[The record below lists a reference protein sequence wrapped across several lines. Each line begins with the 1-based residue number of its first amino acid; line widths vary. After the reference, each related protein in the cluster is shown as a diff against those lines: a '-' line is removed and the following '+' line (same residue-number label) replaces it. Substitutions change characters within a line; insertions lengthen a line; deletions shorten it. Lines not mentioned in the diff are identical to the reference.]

1 MNIPSTKDPISFS
14 LSLSLS
20 QLYLFF
26 SLFRVL
32 RSQKQLQEFGV
43 KGGLVGLGTGPER
56 LNTLTVW
63 NDLLPLKRK
72 NKKGDY
78 FKKKESKK
86 SKKKAVLPL
95 PFHSPSVPFPFQF
108 HSPSNSI
115 QLLFSFIFFFFFL
128 LFFSPSLFRSRPES
142 IRPKKRKPTNN
153 QNNNLLETN
162 SPSFTRQL
170 ETPERDKSPRY
181 DR

>member
-1 MNIPSTKDPISFS
+1 LEEEGRQKDEHSLNQRSDFFLS

-78 FKKKESKK
+78 FKKKERKK
-86 SKKKAVLPL
+86 AKKKAVLPL
-95 PFHSPSVPFPFQF
+95 PFHSPS
-108 HSPSNSI
+108 HSV
-115 QLLFSFIFFFFFL
+115 QLLFSFIFFFFL

-142 IRPKKRKPTNN
+142 IRPKKK
-153 QNNNLLETN
+153 ETN
-162 SPSFTRQL
+162 QQPEQQL
-170 ETPERDKSPRY
+170 A
-181 DR
+181 

>member
-56 LNTLTVW
+56 LNALTVW

-78 FKKKESKK
+78 FKKKERKK
-86 SKKKAVLPL
+86 SNKKRLYFPFRSIPL
-95 PFHSPSVPFPFQF
+95 PIPYSCFLV
-108 HSPSNSI
+108 
-115 QLLFSFIFFFFFL
+115 LFSSSSSFYFSL
-128 LFFSPSLFRSRPES
+128 HLFFVPDQSQSDQ
-142 IRPKKRKPTNN
+142 KKRKPTNN

>member
-78 FKKKESKK
+78 FKKKERKK
-86 SKKKAVLPL
+86 AKKKGCT
-95 PFHSPSVPFPFQF
+95 SPSVPFPF
-108 HSPSNSI
+108 P
-115 QLLFSFIFFFFFL
+115 
-128 LFFSPSLFRSRPES
+128 FR
-142 IRPKKRKPTNN
+142 TAA
-153 QNNNLLETN
+153 
-162 SPSFTRQL
+162 F
-170 ETPERDKSPRY
+170 
-181 DR
+181 